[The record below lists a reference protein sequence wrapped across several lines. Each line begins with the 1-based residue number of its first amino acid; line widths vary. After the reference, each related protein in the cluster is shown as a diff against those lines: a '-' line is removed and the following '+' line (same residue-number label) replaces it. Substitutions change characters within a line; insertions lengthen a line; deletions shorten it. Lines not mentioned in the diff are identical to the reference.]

1 VRHLRSGKAPDGER
15 EGSERQEGFRRGRE
29 TKAAEDP
36 AIAPKTPLWQI
47 VLKAMGDGGPG
58 TCHFAIT
65 SVCNA
70 RCDFCNFATDQLP
83 KHKRHSV
90 TLDEARLA
98 LDILA
103 RNNIRYI
110 HLTGG
115 EPLMHRDLDA
125 IVAHA
130 CRLGMSTVV
139 VTNGW
144 ALSDE
149 RLAAL
154 TSAGLTSLVMSIDAP
169 STAAH
174 DGNRKLKGLSDRI
187 RNANAWCR
195 IHDLPTI
202 ASVTMSRLIG
212 DYAAL
217 PGFLRELGFE
227 AVTFSYPLTTLGSS
241 YLSYRQSDLVS
252 YGPAELGAAFEA
264 VKSLKKAFPVLNPTA
279 SIEEMQRHLRGEPEQ
294 FGCLAG
300 YKFFYLDWHLDLY
313 RCHNWDRPMCHI
325 TEFDKAAR
333 IRDGCTACMIDCYR
347 DDSVMQHV
355 GVAISDGIA
364 AFASGQFRQALRH
377 WLDRRNLTSIGA
389 VLEEAPLWRSRV

>member
-1 VRHLRSGKAPDGER
+1 MSDPAQPSDKTRSA
-15 EGSERQEGFRRGRE
+15 Q
-29 TKAAEDP
+29 DP
-36 AIAPKTPLWQI
+36 AIVSKTPFWKI
-47 VLKAMGDGGPG
+47 VLKTMRDGGPG

-70 RCDFCNFATDQLP
+70 RCGFCSFAIDQLP
-83 KHKRHSV
+83 KHKQHSV

-130 CRLGMSTVV
+130 RRLGLSTVL

-154 TSAGLTSLVMSIDAP
+154 TSAGLTSLVISIDAP
-169 STAAH
+169 SAAAH
-174 DGNRKLKGLSDRI
+174 DENRKLKGLSARI
-187 RNANAWCR
+187 RGANAWCR
-195 IHDLPTI
+195 THGLPTI
-202 ASVTMSRLIG
+202 ASVTMSRLVG
-212 DYAAL
+212 AYAAL

-227 AVTFSYPLTTLGSS
+227 AVTFSYPLTALGSS

-252 YGPAELGAAFEA
+252 YTAVELHAAFEA
-264 VKSLKKAFPVLNPTA
+264 VKALKKTFPVLNPTA

-294 FGCLAG
+294 FGCLGG
-300 YKFFYLDWHLDLY
+300 YKFFFLDWHLDLY

-325 TEFDKAAR
+325 TEFDKVAR

-355 GVAISDGIA
+355 GVAMSDGIA
-364 AFASGQFRQALRH
+364 AFASGQFRQALGH
-377 WLDRRNLTSIGA
+377 WFDRRNLSSIGA
-389 VLEEAPLWRSRV
+389 VLEEAPLWRSRI